1 MIMYAHPTN
10 HSWFISIEKKTSL
23 NSYGFCS
30 VMAHRH
36 QPLRFQT
43 TVPDQP
49 DCAGFIQ
56 VKQPVFLGEFTWNSP
71 RWWMMIHPGTLVTTK
86 KYLKKITEIPWN
98 SQQQKPL
105 KIDAW
110 FRWFISFWVSTYFQ
124 GRLLLVLGS
133 VNSKPPLRYIYSIWK
148 EYLHPT
154 VRSHVV
160 IYWKPP

>member
-36 QPLRFQT
+36 QPLRSL
-43 TVPDQP
+43 TVQ
-49 DCAGFIQ
+49 ASS
-56 VKQPVFLGEFTWNSP
+56 KQPVFLGEFTWNSP
-71 RWWMMIHPGTLVTTK
+71 WWWMMIHPGTLISTK
-86 KYLKKITEIPWN
+86 KNLKKVPEIPWN

-133 VNSKPPLRYIYSIWK
+133 VNSQPPLHYNYSNWK
-148 EYLHPT
+148 EYFHCT
-154 VRSHVV
+154 VRY
-160 IYWKPP
+160 IRKP